1 MRLSLPHLL
10 LLFILAALASACG
23 DDAEPMD
30 ASADMALSD
39 AGVGDASSHDDVGGD
54 ASRADSGA
62 PDSGAPDS
70 GASDAAA
77 ADASEECIREGTPHV
92 YLVGDSTTA
101 SGSGWGDSLS
111 LYLGELDVTNA
122 ARGGRSSKSFYEE
135 GAFDAVREAM
145 GPGDFVFV
153 QFGHNDS
160 KPEEYRRTE
169 PGSAPDFAGTF
180 RDFLELYIEE
190 VREAGATPL
199 LLTPVSRMTFSG
211 DEHRRTHGDYAP
223 AVRRVAEDNEV
234 VLLDLEARSHDEFQ
248 ELGEEETV
256 RLYAEEPDRT
266 HFPESKAF
274 RIAEMVV
281 ELLSVSSSPL
291 RCFIERD

>member
-1 MRLSLPHLL
+1 MRRYSLFHL
-10 LLFILAALASACG
+10 ALVFVLTALCIACG
-23 DDAEPMD
+23 DDVESLD
-30 ASADMALSD
+30 ASADVALLD
-39 AGVGDASSHDDVGGD
+39 AGVSNALSNDAGGD
-54 ASRADSGA
+54 ASRGDTGA
-62 PDSGAPDS
+62 SDS
-70 GASDAAA
+70 GASDSGNDAATE
-77 ADASEECIREGTPHV
+77 DASEGCLREGTPHV

-101 SGSGWGDSLS
+101 SDSGWGDSLS
-111 LYLGELDVTNA
+111 VYLGELEVTNA
-122 ARGGRSSKSFYEE
+122 GRGGRSSKSFYEE

-145 GPGDFVFV
+145 GPDDFVFV

-180 RDFLELYIEE
+180 RDFLELYVEE
-190 VREAGATPL
+190 VRAAGATPI

-211 DEHRRTHGDYAP
+211 DEHQRTHGDYAL
-223 AVRRVAEDNEV
+223 AVRRVAEDNDV

-248 ELGEEETV
+248 RLGEEETL

-274 RIAEMVV
+274 RVAEMVV
-281 ELLSVSSSPL
+281 ELLSESSSPL
-291 RCFIERD
+291 RCFVERD

>member
-1 MRLSLPHLL
+1 
-10 LLFILAALASACG
+10 
-23 DDAEPMD
+23 MD
-30 ASADMALSD
+30 ASADTLTD
-39 AGVGDASSHDDVGGD
+39 AGVGDASSHDAEGD
-54 ASRADSGA
+54 ASRGDSGSLDAGA
-62 PDSGAPDS
+62 PDSGGVDS

-77 ADASEECIREGTPHV
+77 DASEGCLREGNPHV

-111 LYLGELDVTNA
+111 LYLDELDVTNA
-122 ARGGRSSKSFYEE
+122 ARSGRSSKSFYEE
-135 GAFDAVREAM
+135 GAFDSVREAM

-180 RDFLELYIEE
+180 RDFLELYIDE
-190 VREAGATPL
+190 VREAGATPI

-211 DEHRRTHGDYAP
+211 EEHRRTHGDYAP
-223 AVRRVAEDNEV
+223 AVRRVAEDNDV

-281 ELLSVSSSPL
+281 ELLSTSSSPL
-291 RCFIERD
+291 RCFVERD